1 MSEIITLKQLC
12 EELNIAPRKARIKLR
27 EAIKENPE
35 LAKNHKSRTQWR
47 WVKGSEEW
55 KEIEELI
62 RASASCK
69 ETV

>member
-35 LAKNHKSRTQWR
+35 LAKNHKSRTQFR
-47 WVKGSEEW
+47 GK
-55 KEIEELI
+55 I
-62 RASASCK
+62 
-69 ETV
+69 TFFQ

>member
-12 EELNIAPRKARIKLR
+12 EELKIDPRKARIKLR

-47 WVKGSEEW
+47 WVKGSEDF
-55 KEIEELI
+55 KAVSSIL
-62 RASASCK
+62 
-69 ETV
+69 T

>member
-35 LAKNHKSRTQWR
+35 LVKNHKSRTQWR

-55 KEIEELI
+55 KEIEERLTSQKL
-62 RASASCK
+62 RVAQ
-69 ETV
+69 

>member
-55 KEIEELI
+55 KEIEERLTSQKL
-62 RASASCK
+62 RVAQ
-69 ETV
+69 

>member
-1 MSEIITLKQLC
+1 MSEIITVKQLC

-47 WVKGSEEW
+47 WVKGSED
-55 KEIEELI
+55 INTISSILG
-62 RASASCK
+62 
-69 ETV
+69 

>member
-1 MSEIITLKQLC
+1 MSKIITLKQLC
-12 EELNIAPRKARIKLR
+12 EELKIDPRKARIKLR

>member
-12 EELNIAPRKARIKLR
+12 EELKIDPRKARIKLR

-47 WVKGSEEW
+47 WVKGSEEYKKM
-55 KEIEELI
+55 KERLTSQKL
-62 RASASCK
+62 RVAQ
-69 ETV
+69 

>member
-12 EELNIAPRKARIKLR
+12 EELKIAPRKARIKLR

-55 KEIEELI
+55 KEIEERLTSQKL
-62 RASASCK
+62 RVAQ
-69 ETV
+69 